1 MTDFPTLSC
10 TSTFE
15 ITSLSYTKSLK
26 KVPLF
31 GRASLYRP
39 LWLVPTQFKQYFQI
53 SSLLQIFEK
62 GSRAMITLGEMFT
75 LKDSS
80 TRYLL
85 ACTSKF
91 CSDLFF
97 SLTICATPSFARGCK
112 MCISRDTDTLN
123 GLIFFHRISPED
135 QTVLTWFQR
144 YSHE

>member
-10 TSTFE
+10 TSTSE
-15 ITSLSYTKSLK
+15 ITSLSYTRSLK

-39 LWLVPTQFKQYFQI
+39 LCLVPTQFRQYFQI

>member
-10 TSTFE
+10 TSTSE
-15 ITSLSYTKSLK
+15 ITSLVSYTKSLK

-39 LWLVPTQFKQYFQI
+39 LWLVPTQFRQYFQI

-62 GSRAMITLGEMFT
+62 GSRAMITLGEIFT
-75 LKDSS
+75 LKNSH
-80 TRYLL
+80 LHL
-85 ACTSKF
+85 KI
-91 CSDLFF
+91 CSHLFF

-123 GLIFFHRISPED
+123 ALIFFHRISPED
-135 QTVLTWFQR
+135 QTVLT
-144 YSHE
+144 

>member
-10 TSTFE
+10 TSTSE
-15 ITSLSYTKSLK
+15 ITSLSYTRSLK

-31 GRASLYRP
+31 ERASLYRP
-39 LWLVPTQFKQYFQI
+39 LWLVPTQFRQYFQI
-53 SSLLQIFEK
+53 ASLLQIFEK

-85 ACTSKF
+85 ARTSKF

-135 QTVLTWFQR
+135 QTVLT
-144 YSHE
+144 